1 VAPAFVMLALVLTT
15 GSPLC
20 GRDEHAVQVE
30 QSQPLPRGGPG
41 LGTRAYV
48 PLPDEAQAIKGW
60 SEEELNSGSPETKSL
75 HGRVGKR
82 VAWLGSRP
90 ATWRAT
96 DRSVRQ
102 VEEHKNRRET
112 VLDVE
117 MKFFD
122 GLTDLHQQVVSLYGA
137 GDFHVVIPGT
147 GHRIKQLAL
156 VRVYGTVERDSGERE
171 SGGLPVVS
179 PEFVR
184 VWDWTLFAFMPYGN
198 DHGNPNWVKL
208 RKMDESRIYSSRP
221 DVPYYEQI
229 SELAERCVTSV
240 RSNSWYRKLGKRKRF
255 SGEARGPRGAPQGDV
270 PPIRHAPDAG
280 WHAHGFA

>member
-1 VAPAFVMLALVLTT
+1 MKLLSRMSFALLTLTFVLTA
-15 GSPLC
+15 GFPLY
-20 GRDEHAVQVE
+20 GRDEHVVLVE
-30 QSQPLPRGGPG
+30 HSQPLPRGGPG

-82 VAWLGSRP
+82 VAWFGI
-90 ATWRAT
+90 
-96 DRSVRQ
+96 VRN

-122 GLTDLHQQVVSLYGA
+122 GFTDAHQQVVSLYGV

-147 GHRIKQLAL
+147 GYRIKRLAL
-156 VRVYGTVERDSGERE
+156 VRVYGTVLNDSGLNDSGEHE
-171 SGGLPVVS
+171 SGMREPGGVPVVS

-184 VWDWTLFAFMPYGN
+184 VWDWKLFAFMPYGK
-198 DHGNPNWVKL
+198 DHSNPNWVKL

-221 DVPYYEQI
+221 DVAYYEQI
-229 SELAERCVTSV
+229 
-240 RSNSWYRKLGKRKRF
+240 LGSR
-255 SGEARGPRGAPQGDV
+255 
-270 PPIRHAPDAG
+270 
-280 WHAHGFA
+280 